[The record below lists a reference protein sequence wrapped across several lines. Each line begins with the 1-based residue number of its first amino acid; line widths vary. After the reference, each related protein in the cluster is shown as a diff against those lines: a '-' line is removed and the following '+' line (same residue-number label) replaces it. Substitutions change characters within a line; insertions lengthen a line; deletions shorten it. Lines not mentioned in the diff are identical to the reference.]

1 MVKKVII
8 ICLIFSAIHAEEL
21 EAENIYEKECVS
33 CHAELPMSLQ
43 RMFMRYLLVYGGEKN
58 MKAGL
63 KHYLKYPIKDIS
75 MMSDLF
81 IDGYGIKKKTT
92 LTDEQLDEAID
103 IYWEKFKV
111 FDKLK

>member
-1 MVKKVII
+1 MVKQII
-8 ICLIFSAIHAEEL
+8 IGCLLFSALYAEEFDTK
-21 EAENIYEKECVS
+21 NIYEKECVA
-33 CHAELPMSLQ
+33 CHKELPMSLQ

-63 KHYLKYPIKDIS
+63 KHYMKYPIKDIS
-75 MMSDLF
+75 VMSDLF

-92 LTDEQLDEAID
+92 LTDAQLDETID

-111 FDKLK
+111 FDRLK

>member
-1 MVKKVII
+1 MVKQII
-8 ICLIFSAIHAEEL
+8 TACLIFSAIHAEEVNIK
-21 EAENIYEKECVS
+21 NIYEKECVS
-33 CHAELPMSLQ
+33 CHSELPMSLQ
-43 RMFMRYLLVYGGEKN
+43 RMFMHYLLVYGGEKN

-92 LTDEQLDEAID
+92 LTDTQLDEAIN

-111 FDKLK
+111 FDRLK